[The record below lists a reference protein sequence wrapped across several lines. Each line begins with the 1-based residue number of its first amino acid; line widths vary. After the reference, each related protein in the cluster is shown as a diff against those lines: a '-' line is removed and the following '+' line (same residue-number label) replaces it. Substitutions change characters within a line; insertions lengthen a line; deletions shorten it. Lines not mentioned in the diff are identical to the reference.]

1 MFWWKTMGEQEKAIT
16 RDTIILLKVLDAVKD
31 LIAITEAVLD
41 NPSLPQRRILKR
53 KLKIVKE
60 RLPQTAGEIKTV
72 VKRKETKQLNFSN
85 LKDESMV
92 NF

>member
-1 MFWWKTMGEQEKAIT
+1 MGEQEKAIT